1 MPNSLESVA
10 CNLCGSLDLQPA
22 YSQPDELFHPDEWF
36 TVVECKSCGLG
47 FVNPRP
53 TRDAM
58 NRYYPNEFYQTFD
71 DPRHQQR
78 YAEEATYLADIT
90 NTPRTLLDV
99 GCANGDFAR
108 FMRNKGWS
116 VEGIEIGANA
126 RKIKDFPIYNC
137 ELPDIKDGGVRYDA
151 ITAWAVL
158 EHVHDPMAYFLKAS
172 QLLKPNGR
180 FVFLVTD
187 FPSLPS
193 RYLFREDL
201 PRHLYFF
208 SEATVERYLKAAG
221 LRLQKIDRNNR
232 IFSLRPVNWLRHY
245 LYKTILRRNLTWHDL
260 PEAPRDYFK
269 RTGSSSLMAKLVYVL
284 THPFAVIDRL
294 LLPLFE
300 LLAPQSLTR
309 GIVTYVATK
318 QND

>member
-1 MPNSLESVA
+1 
-10 CNLCGSLDLQPA
+10 
-22 YSQPDELFHPDEWF
+22 
-36 TVVECKSCGLG
+36 
-47 FVNPRP
+47 
-53 TRDAM
+53 
-58 NRYYPNEFYQTFD
+58 
-71 DPRHQQR
+71 
-78 YAEEATYLADIT
+78 
-90 NTPRTLLDV
+90 
-99 GCANGDFAR
+99 
-108 FMRNKGWS
+108 
-116 VEGIEIGANA
+116 
-126 RKIKDFPIYNC
+126 
-137 ELPDIKDGGVRYDA
+137 
-151 ITAWAVL
+151 
-158 EHVHDPMAYFLKAS
+158 
-172 QLLKPNGR
+172 
-180 FVFLVTD
+180 VTD

-193 RYLFREDL
+193 RHLFREDL

-269 RTGSSSLMAKLVYVL
+269 RTGSRSLMAKLVYVL